1 MFERYTERARRVLF
15 FARYEASQLGSIS
28 IETEHLLLGL
38 IREGKGLTSRIF
50 ARSHLSLESIRKEIE
65 GRTVFREKVST
76 SVEIPFSAETKRV
89 LQFAAEE
96 ADRLLHNYIGT
107 EHLLLGILREERS
120 VAATILMEKGM
131 RLNTV
136 REDIVA
142 LLNEKTT
149 LTRVKETP
157 LLAEFSRDLTEAA
170 MKNQLDPLVGRH
182 IEIERVQQVLC
193 RRTKNNAV
201 LIGEPGVGKTAI
213 VEGLAQKIVY
223 GDVPHF
229 LADKR
234 LLALDISLIVAGTKY
249 RGQFE
254 ERLKAIMKELTENPN
269 IIVFID
275 ELHTLVG
282 AGSAEGSLDAA
293 NILKPALSRGEI
305 RCIGA
310 TTPSEYRK
318 YIEKDRSLERRFQA
332 IKVDPP
338 NERETIEVLM
348 GVKDRYE
355 TFHHVEYTTEAIE
368 AAVYQ
373 SSRYITD
380 RFLPDKAI
388 DLVDEA
394 GARAKLREAG
404 YSEEFGEINRSIRVA
419 VEQMETAV
427 SEKNFEKAQF
437 YREQEVQA
445 RENLQF
451 VREKFDVKS
460 STRRV
465 VVGKGEIDEVV
476 SKWTGVPLTSINQDE
491 GDKLLHMEDALHNRV
506 ISQDA
511 AISALSR
518 AIRRS
523 RAGLKSPNR
532 PVGSFIFLGPTGV
545 GKTELARAIANFL
558 FGSDHA
564 LIRFDMSEYMEK
576 HSVSKLIG
584 SPPGYVGHEEGG
596 QLTEKVKRN
605 PYSVVL
611 LDEVEKAHPDLFNI
625 LLQVFEDGHLTDGLG
640 NRVNFKNT
648 IIIMTSNI
656 GARFIQK
663 KASLGFQ
670 SADSG
675 VISPQR
681 QRHGARRGEEDV
693 QPGVHQPH
701 RRDHRLRGALGRR
714 PPDHHQAAREA
725 GERQPGRP
733 PAPPRARAG
742 SHRLDHRADVQGS
755 LVRRPSA
762 APRDP
767 ALYRGSAVRGAHPRA
782 PQGGRHP
789 GVPRCGEPGVPSGR
803 RDRERPPAG
812 LTRLRMG
819 GPCHGY
825 GAASARPLGSLARL
839 RSSKLMA
846 WPLPG
851 PSVRAAAGRSQPPIM
866 RVFAL
871 LLVALAAAGEVRAQT
886 PPAGTP
892 VRPGPVR
899 RRRAIF
905 PRRSAARPSRRPA
918 GCPRPAPARSSTR
931 SCSAS
936 RSRAE
941 AP

>member
-50 ARSHLSLESIRKEIE
+50 ARSHLSLENIRKEIE

-76 SVEIPFSAETKRV
+76 SVELPFSAETKRV

-120 VAATILMEKGM
+120 VAASILMEKGM

-136 REDIVA
+136 REDIVS

-157 LLAEFSRDLTEAA
+157 LLAEFSRDLTESA
-170 MKNQLDPLVGRH
+170 MKNQLDPLVGREH
-182 IEIERVQQVLC
+182 EVERVQQVLC

-234 LLALDISLIVAGTKY
+234 ILALDISLIVAGTKY

-254 ERLKAIMKELTENPN
+254 ERLKAIMKELTDNPN

-310 TTPSEYRK
+310 TTPAEYRK

-338 NERETIEVLM
+338 GERETIE
-348 GVKDRYE
+348 
-355 TFHHVEYTTEAIE
+355 T
-368 AAVYQ
+368 AVYQ
-373 SSRYITD
+373 SNRYITD

-404 YSEEFGEINRSIRVA
+404 YSEEFGEINKSIRVA
-419 VEQMETAV
+419 VSQ
-427 SEKNFEKAQF
+427 KDFEKAQF
-437 YREQEVQA
+437 YREQEVTA

-451 VREKFDVKS
+451 IRQQFDVKS
-460 STRRV
+460 NTRKV
-465 VVGKGEIDEVV
+465 IVGKAEIDEVV
-476 SKWTGVPLTSINQDE
+476 SKWTGVPMASINQDE
-491 GDKLLHMEDALHNRV
+491 GDKLLRMEAELHRRV
-506 ISQDA
+506 ISQEK
-511 AISALSR
+511 AISAISR

-523 RAGLKSPNR
+523 RAGLKNPNR
-532 PVGSFIFLGPTGV
+532 PVGSFVFLGPTGV
-545 GKTELARAIANFL
+545 GKTELARALANFL

-611 LDEVEKAHPDLFNI
+611 LDEIEKAHPDIFNI

-670 SADSG
+670 STDASA
-675 VISPQR
+675 ISR
-681 QRHGARRGEEDV
+681 SVNDMVLGEVRKTFNPEFINRIDEIIV
-693 QPGVHQPH
+693 FEALSDDDLRTITKLLVKQVNDNLVD
-701 RRDHRLRGALGRR
+701 RRLRL
-714 PPDHHQAAREA
+714 E
-725 GERQPGRP
+725 
-733 PAPPRARAG
+733 
-742 SHRLDHRADVQGS
+742 L
-755 LVRRPSA
+755 
-762 APRDP
+762 
-767 ALYRGSAVRGAHPRA
+767 
-782 PQGGRHP
+782 
-789 GVPRCGEPGVPSGR
+789 EPEVIDWIIEQTCK
-803 RDRERPPAG
+803 DRS
-812 LTRLRMG
+812 
-819 GPCHGY
+819 Y
-825 GAASARPLGSLARL
+825 GARPL
-839 RSSKLMA
+839 
-846 WPLPG
+846 
-851 PSVRAAAGRSQPPIM
+851 
-866 RVFAL
+866 
-871 LLVALAAAGEVRAQT
+871 
-886 PPAGTP
+886 
-892 VRPGPVR
+892 
-899 RRRAIF
+899 RRAIQRYIED
-905 PRRSAARPSRRPA
+905 PLSEELIRGQLKGGETEVYLDGNALAYRPA
-918 GCPRPAPARSSTR
+918 GEL
-931 SCSAS
+931 
-936 RSRAE
+936 E
-941 AP
+941 AGRKLA

>member
-50 ARSHLSLESIRKEIE
+50 ARSHLSLEGIRKEVE

-76 SVEIPFSAETKRV
+76 SVEIPFSGETKRV
-89 LQFAAEE
+89 LQFAGEE
-96 ADRLLHNYIGT
+96 ADRLLHNYVGT
-107 EHLLLGILREERS
+107 EHLLLGLLREERS

-131 RLNTV
+131 RLAGV
-136 REDIVA
+136 REDVVQ

-170 MKNQLDPLVGRH
+170 LKHALDPLVGRDL
-182 IEIERVQQVLC
+182 ELERVQQVLC

-213 VEGLAQKIVY
+213 VEGLAQKIVC

-229 LADKR
+229 LGDKR
-234 LLALDISLIVAGTKY
+234 ILALDISLIVAGTKY

-310 TTPSEYRK
+310 TTPAEYRK

-338 NERETIEVLM
+338 TESETIEIIL

-355 TFHHVEYTTEAIE
+355 QFHHVEYTQDAIE

-373 SSRYITD
+373 SNRYITD

-404 YSEEFGEINRSIRVA
+404 VGEEFGEVNRNIRVA
-419 VEQMETAV
+419 VEQLETAV
-427 SEKNFEKAQF
+427 AAKEAGRGGLFT
-437 YREQEVQA
+437 EQEPVA
-445 RENLQF
+445 RDSQPV
-451 VREKFDVKS
+451 VREKFEVRS
-460 STRRV
+460 GARRIV
-465 VVGKGEIDEVV
+465 VDKQEIDEVV
-476 SKWTGVPLTSINQDE
+476 AKWTGVPITSLSQDE
-491 GDKLLHMEDALHNRV
+491 SDKLLRMEDELRRRV
-506 ISQDA
+506 VSQERA
-511 AISALSR
+511 TSALAR

-523 RAGLKSPNR
+523 RAGLKAPTR

-545 GKTELARAIANFL
+545 GKTELARALANYL
-558 FGSDHA
+558 FGSDSA

-605 PYSVVL
+605 PYSVIL
-611 LDEVEKAHPDLFNI
+611 LDEIEKAHPDLFNI

-640 NRVNFKNT
+640 NRVNFKNA

-663 KASLGFQ
+663 GKASLGF
-670 SADSG
+670 
-675 VISPQR
+675 
-681 QRHGARRGEEDV
+681 GATD
-693 QPGVHQPH
+693 
-701 RRDHRLRGALGRR
+701 
-714 PPDHHQAAREA
+714 AREVSKGVA
-725 GERQPGRP
+725 DMVLGEVKRTFNPEFINRIDEIIVFE
-733 PAPPRARAG
+733 AL
-742 SHRLDHRADVQGS
+742 SDEDL
-755 LVRRPSA
+755 RRI
-762 APRDP
+762 
-767 ALYRGSAVRGAHPRA
+767 
-782 PQGGRHP
+782 
-789 GVPRCGEPGVPSGR
+789 
-803 RDRERPPAG
+803 
-812 LTRLRMG
+812 TRLLIDQLNAHLTDRRLVLQVT
-819 GPCHGY
+819 PEVVDWIIEATCKDRSY
-825 GAASARPLGSLARL
+825 GARPL
-839 RSSKLMA
+839 
-846 WPLPG
+846 
-851 PSVRAAAGRSQPPIM
+851 
-866 RVFAL
+866 
-871 LLVALAAAGEVRAQT
+871 
-886 PPAGTP
+886 
-892 VRPGPVR
+892 
-899 RRRAIF
+899 RRAIQRF
-905 PRRSAARPSRRPA
+905 IEDPLSEELIRGHLRGGEVEVYLEGGNMAYRPA
-918 GCPRPAPARSSTR
+918 GQAGPGRRLA
-931 SCSAS
+931 
-936 RSRAE
+936 
-941 AP
+941 